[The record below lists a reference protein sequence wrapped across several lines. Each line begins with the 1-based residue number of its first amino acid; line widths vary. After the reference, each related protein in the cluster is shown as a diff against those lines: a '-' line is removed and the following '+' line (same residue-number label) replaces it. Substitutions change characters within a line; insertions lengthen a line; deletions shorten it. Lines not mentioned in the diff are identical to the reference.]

1 VTAGLAVYPALQDV
15 DLWWLALALG
25 GLAVV
30 LLAAGLT
37 ARSGAI
43 LGWGLVA
50 LGAEYTVLF
59 TAQGPVL
66 DELAPLYAGAF
77 LLVAEL
83 SFWSIE
89 RRVPAW
95 SEPGLLERRLARVAA
110 CSLGA
115 MALAAG
121 VLVLAAASGSGGVA
135 LEAIGVAAAIGALV
149 LLAVLVRRSAA
160 EVDSAP

>member
-1 VTAGLAVYPALQDV
+1 MTAGLAVYPALQDV

-25 GLAVV
+25 GMAMV
-30 LLAAGLT
+30 LLAGGLA

-43 LGWGLVA
+43 LGWALVA

-59 TAQGPVL
+59 AAQGPAL

-83 SFWSIE
+83 AFWSIE

-95 SEPGLLERRLARVAA
+95 SAPGLVERRLARLAVV
-110 CSLGA
+110 SLGA
-115 MALAAG
+115 IVLAAA
-121 VLVLAAASGSGGVA
+121 VLVLAAASGGGGVA

-149 LLAVLVRRSAA
+149 LLALLVRRSAT
-160 EVDSAP
+160 EVDSSA